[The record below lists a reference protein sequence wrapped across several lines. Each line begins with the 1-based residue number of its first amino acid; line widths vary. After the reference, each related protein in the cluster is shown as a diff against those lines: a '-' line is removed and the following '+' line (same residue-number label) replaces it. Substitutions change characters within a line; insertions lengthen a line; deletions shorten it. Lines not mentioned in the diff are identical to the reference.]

1 MENKYDYLIV
11 GAGIFGAV
19 CARELTD
26 IGKKVLVIDKRSHIG
41 GNCYTEEIE
50 NIHVH
55 KYGAHIF
62 HTNDKDVWDWVNKF
76 TSFNN
81 YRHQVVANYLGEIYS
96 LPFSMW
102 TFSQMWGVSL
112 PEEAQLIIESQKYV
126 GVPGNLEEQALS
138 LVGSDIY
145 EKLVKHYTEKQWG
158 KKSTEL
164 PTSIIK
170 RLPVRFT
177 YNSSYFDDKFQGIPV
192 NGYTQMFNNILE
204 GIDIKLSVDFFEN
217 KNELTK
223 LAPNII
229 YTGPIDKFFDYK
241 YGKLEY
247 RTVKFENF
255 LLDKENFQ
263 GCSVMNFTDDKTK
276 YTRIIEHKHFDN
288 KNQKKTY
295 ISYEYSD
302 NTSSEGDPYYPINNE
317 KNTKIYK
324 SYFEDSKLLT
334 NVYFG
339 GRLAEYRY
347 YDMHQVIA
355 SALKMCNTLK

>member
-1 MENKYDYLIV
+1 MKKVLII
-11 GAGIFGAV
+11 GAGPFGSV
-19 CARELTD
+19 CARTLHDAGYEIT
-26 IGKKVLVIDKRSHIG
+26 VIDKRSHIG

-112 PEEAQLIIESQKYV
+112 PEEAQSIIESQKYV
-126 GVPGNLEEQALS
+126 SVPENLEEQALS
-138 LVGSDIY
+138 LVGSDVY
-145 EKLVKHYTEKQWG
+145 EKLIKGYTEKQWG
-158 KKSTEL
+158 KKTTEL
-164 PTSIIK
+164 PASIIK

-192 NGYTQMFNNILE
+192 NGYTKMFEKILD
-204 GIDIKLSVDFFEN
+204 GINVILNVDFFEDKDFYEN
-217 KNELTK
+217 NYDI
-223 LAPNII
+223 II

-295 ISYEYSD
+295 ISYEYPVEYD
-302 NTSSEGDPYYPINNE
+302 GTNEPFYPICDEQNN
-317 KNTKIYK
+317 KIYSLYK
-324 SYFEDSKLLT
+324 KESDELEKYH
-334 NVYFG
+334 FG
-339 GRLAEYRY
+339 GRLATYKY

-355 SALKMCNTLK
+355 AAFTLCKKL